1 MKCEFSESSY
11 AFSLVSELIQTGEL
25 GSIVAAPFAPST
37 YKEGTKGY
45 DIKLSRKGKPLFL
58 QFKIPD
64 YIVQKRSSS
73 TSPYPSPF
81 FRIKMWNRQVSD
93 QHNVLKKLSDA
104 NPATV
109 FYVAP
114 AFHELVEFNSL
125 FMSSSISKNS
135 AFFSLNNLPFIKDYD
150 DHHIYYTEPGKHFSA
165 KACFCSDPKHVDGFG
180 FESAKTLISQ
190 LEAVDIDSFCR
201 TTLIQLREYIGDDE
215 RMPPIRPFDD
225 NLSPYYAL
233 QDYLLAFGVSLLFI
247 K

>member
-11 AFSLVSELIQTGEL
+11 AFSLVSELVRTGEL
-25 GSIVAAPFAPST
+25 GSIVAAPIAPST
-37 YKEGTKGY
+37 HEEGKEGY
-45 DIKLSRKGKPLFL
+45 DIKLFRKGKPLFL

-73 TSPYPSPF
+73 TSPYDSPF
-81 FRIKMWNRQVSD
+81 YRVKMWNRQVSD

-104 NPATV
+104 NPGTV

-114 AFHELVEFNSL
+114 TFHELGKFNL
-125 FMSSSISKNS
+125 FYMSSSMAKNS
-135 AFFSLNNLPFIKDYD
+135 AFFSLNNLPFIKDDD
-150 DHHIYYTEPGKHFSA
+150 DHHIYYTEPGEYFSA
-165 KACFCSDPKHVDGFG
+165 KACFCSEPKNVDGFG
-180 FESAKTLISQ
+180 FESVKTLISQ
-190 LEAVDIDSFCR
+190 LEAVDIDDFCK
-201 TTLIQLREYIGDDE
+201 TTLIMFREYIGDDE
-215 RMPPIRPFDD
+215 SIPSIRPFDD

>member
-37 YKEGTKGY
+37 YKEGMEGY

-64 YIVQKRSSS
+64 YIVQKRLSS

-81 FRIKMWNRQVSD
+81 FRIKMWNRQISD

-104 NPATV
+104 NPGTV

-114 AFHELVEFNSL
+114 VFYKMADFNLHYVSK
-125 FMSSSISKNS
+125 SISKNS
-135 AFFSLNNLPFIKDYD
+135 AFFSLNNLPFIKDDD
-150 DHHIYYTEPGKHFSA
+150 DHHIY
-165 KACFCSDPKHVDGFG
+165 
-180 FESAKTLISQ
+180 
-190 LEAVDIDSFCR
+190 
-201 TTLIQLREYIGDDE
+201 
-215 RMPPIRPFDD
+215 
-225 NLSPYYAL
+225 
-233 QDYLLAFGVSLLFI
+233 
-247 K
+247 